1 MMKFS
6 LVMATIGRFEEVRSF
21 LNSIDKIDY
30 NKDLIEIII
39 VDQNKELDLKDIVKD
54 FHHLNINHIKSAI
67 KGLSQN
73 RNIGIAEA
81 TGEIIAFPDDDC
93 EYLENTIS
101 SVIEEFKKNED
112 ATIVMGRI
120 VERDGR
126 DSLRV
131 WPKEYINIT
140 KGNFYTRCSSITMF
154 IKKSDVEFKFNENLG
169 SGNYFGAC
177 EDADMLYRHLKA
189 GKKIK
194 YTPKLCLYHPHE
206 HYSSS
211 KTISKDKV
219 KSYARG
225 FGAFCRINLDP
236 HILLLFIK
244 AEVFHALNIFM
255 GIITF
260 NKIRIDKGLIAF
272 SSRLEGFLKYKNQE
286 KTN

>member
-6 LVMATIGRFEEVRSF
+6 LIMATIGRYEEVKNF
-21 LNSIDKIDY
+21 LESIDKIDY
-30 NKDLIEIII
+30 DKDLIEIII
-39 VDQNKELDLKDIVKD
+39 VDQNKELDLSHIIKD
-54 FHHLNINHIKSAI
+54 FDHLNINHIKSSI

-73 RNIGIAEA
+73 RNIGIKNA
-81 TGEIIAFPDDDC
+81 TGDIYAFPDDDC
-93 EYLENTIS
+93 EYLEDTIS
-101 SVIEEFKKNED
+101 TVIEEFKNNED

-126 DSLRV
+126 DSLRT

-140 KGNFYTRCSSITMF
+140 KGNFYTKCSSITMF
-154 IKKSDVEFKFNENLG
+154 IKKSDVELMFNENLG

-189 GKKIK
+189 GKKVK

-211 KTISKDKV
+211 KTISNDKV

-225 FGAFCRINLDP
+225 FGAFCRINLDL
-236 HILLLFIK
+236 HVFWLFIK
-244 AEVFHALNIFM
+244 AEVFHALNIII
-255 GIITF
+255 GIITI
-260 NKIRIDKGLIAF
+260 NKKRIDRGLIAF
-272 SSRLEGFLKYKNQE
+272 SSRIEGFFQYNNHKKIN
-286 KTN
+286 